1 MGARAASNRLFSAV
15 SNQSTTWP
23 GANRRRGSCD
33 GHDRSPPPEV
43 LRHFRHFRRIS
54 WYDLRVRRALPR
66 GTRAFDLFQHA
77 PGRRATGCRSTKEG
91 HMMWVLIIGAAWLG
105 VALAVA
111 LLLGRGILLADRQ
124 RTKKGVPLNVVV
136 DEAPPTGATQ
146 PVDTWPLVPSTRT
159 PAVRPS
165 VLSPGRTPSTRNP
178 GSA

>member
-1 MGARAASNRLFSAV
+1 
-15 SNQSTTWP
+15 
-23 GANRRRGSCD
+23 
-33 GHDRSPPPEV
+33 
-43 LRHFRHFRRIS
+43 
-54 WYDLRVRRALPR
+54 
-66 GTRAFDLFQHA
+66 
-77 PGRRATGCRSTKEG
+77 
-91 HMMWVLIIGAAWLG
+91 MMWVLIIGAAWLG

-124 RTKKGVPLNVVV
+124 RTKKGVPRNVVV

-146 PVDTWPLVPSTRT
+146 PVDTWPLVPSTRI